1 MVRNHKELRAGAVR
15 TIYSWS
21 VKGQQFYTSQWV
33 IHRRSREG
41 RATVSVG
48 LDALRRCANA
58 SWFEWL
64 EGSAPIFW
72 NWPVRYQKEV
82 RDGQQHFFTGLFG
95 PPWLR
100 PQRSARVV
108 DQHELMRVKVVK
120 VRKLDY
126 ITTGTVRSGTHFLCV
141 PKGDSNIRMVCI
153 GTSCGLNANVW
164 ASRFGLPTVMNTLCS
179 LLPGYYQANLDV
191 GDQFLNFK
199 LHELMRAESGVDVR
213 MVRSRDHRDESWEAS
228 RQGTWERWERNW
240 MGLRDSPYR
249 SIQWQIRL
257 KLEVYGDRRV
267 LSNPFHWDRVEFN
280 LPGSKGYRSDLPWVM
295 KIRCDGHLATE
306 VYVYVNDGWVTGHS
320 AEQTAL
326 GARAYGAGCT
336 RLGVQDA
343 SRKRTMPTHT
353 PGPWAGTVTHT
364 DAGKVIGM
372 VLQEKW
378 DRTIALIQI
387 LSDLLANPPLPLHSL
402 LQIRGFLIYVVRTC
416 KWLNPYIKGLHL
428 TIDSWRPGRAD
439 NGFKLKGREL
449 KQAMACWESNK
460 ELDFGFVWKALGG
473 GRSRVSNRRSEATG

>member
-1 MVRNHKELRAGAVR
+1 VA
-15 TIYSWS
+15 
-21 VKGQQFYTSQWV
+21 
-33 IHRRSREG
+33 
-41 RATVSVG
+41 
-48 LDALRRCANA
+48 
-58 SWFEWL
+58 
-64 EGSAPIFW
+64 
-72 NWPVRYQKEV
+72 
-82 RDGQQHFFTGLFG
+82 
-95 PPWLR
+95 
-100 PQRSARVV
+100 
-108 DQHELMRVKVVK
+108 DQHELMRAKVVK

-126 ITTGTVRSGTHFLCV
+126 ITTGTVRSVTHFFCV
-141 PKGDSNIRMVCI
+141 PKGDSNIRMVYN

-164 ASRFGLPTVMNTLCS
+164 APRFGLPTVMNTLCS
-179 LLPGYYQANLDV
+179 LLPCYYQADLDV

-199 LHELMRAESGVDVR
+199 LHESMRAESGVDVR
-213 MVRSRDHRDESWEAS
+213 TVRSRDHMDESWEAS

-240 MGLRDSPYR
+240 MGLRDSPFH

-257 KLEVYGDRRV
+257 KGTEDRRV

-306 VYVYVNDGWVTGHS
+306 VYVYVDDGRVTGHS

-343 SRKRTMPTHT
+343 SRKRTTPTHT

-364 DAGKVIGM
+364 DAGEVIGM

-378 DRTIALIQI
+378 DRTKALIQE
-387 LSDLLANPPLPLHSL
+387 LSDLLANPPLPLHRL
-402 LQIRGFLIYVVRTC
+402 LQIRGFLIYVVRTY

-449 KQAMACWESNK
+449 KQAMASWKSNK
-460 ELDFGFVWKALGG
+460 ELDFGLC
-473 GRSRVSNRRSEATG
+473 GRQSEEEDHASATGDRKQPDDAPPEAVQPFNQWIVFEGI